1 MKKKFSEFTKK
12 LTDCD
17 NPRVNAF
24 YDIGL
29 RVLMITTV
37 IDSMFERYLN
47 VTYIIFMLGS
57 LTIVIVFFVFLVIN
71 YKKRHKE
78 GNLYP
83 DTHTW
88 NGIIAVLLFTI
99 GILVDLPNSFMKNK
113 IVILSLVA
121 LVLLIGS
128 IVFYVLGYR
137 ELLKA
142 EKSQ

>member
-1 MKKKFSEFTKK
+1 MKKKFSKMIKK
-12 LTDCD
+12 LTDCN

-37 IDSMFERYLN
+37 IDNMFERYLN

-57 LTIVIVFFVFLVIN
+57 LTIVIIFFVFLVIN

-99 GILVDLPNSFMKNK
+99 GVLVNLPNSFMKNK
-113 IVILSLVA
+113 IVILSLIAVI
-121 LVLLIGS
+121 LLIGS
-128 IVFYVLGYR
+128 IVFYVIGYK
-137 ELLKA
+137 ETLKT

>member
-1 MKKKFSEFTKK
+1 MKKKFSEFIKK
-12 LTDCD
+12 LTNCN

-29 RVLMITTV
+29 RVLMIV
-37 IDSMFERYLN
+37 AIINNMFERYLN

-57 LTIVIVFFVFLVIN
+57 LAIVIIFFVFLIIN
-71 YKKRHKE
+71 YTKRHKK

-99 GILVDLPNSFMKNK
+99 GVLINLPNSFMKNK
-113 IVILSLVA
+113 IVILSLIA